1 MIVEREPKKQN
12 CLVCLWLNKT
22 RLGLIGLNYIC
33 FESTMPWTVHAIFV
47 ICIVRIDNST
57 CVEINGFLL
66 YCCHCILVRSAI
78 KSSDF
83 FFLTT
88 FKNSNFKW
96 FSNFL
101 LIADWTYAQA
111 ILNEAASL
119 RTKKYDFSRFTIST
133 LNQDKESQ
141 NVT

>member
-1 MIVEREPKKQN
+1 MIVEREPKNQN

-22 RLGLIGLNYIC
+22 RLGLIELNYIW
-33 FESTMPWTVHAIFV
+33 FESTMPRTVHVIFV

-83 FFLTT
+83 FFPDHISK
-88 FKNSNFKW
+88 FKFQMVFKL
-96 FSNFL
+96 SPH
-101 LIADWTYAQA
+101 
-111 ILNEAASL
+111 
-119 RTKKYDFSRFTIST
+119 SRLDVCSG
-133 LNQDKESQ
+133 NPE
-141 NVT
+141 

>member
-22 RLGLIGLNYIC
+22 RLGLIGLNYIW
-33 FESTMPWTVHAIFV
+33 FESTMPRTVHVIFV

-57 CVEINGFLL
+57 CVETNGFLL

-83 FFLTT
+83 CFPDHISK
-88 FKNSNFKW
+88 FKFQMVFVLSCYCRLDVCSSNPERGSQP
-96 FSNFL
+96 SN
-101 LIADWTYAQA
+101 
-111 ILNEAASL
+111 
-119 RTKKYDFSRFTIST
+119 KKYEFFSRFTVSAH
-133 LNQDKESQ
+133 K
-141 NVT
+141 